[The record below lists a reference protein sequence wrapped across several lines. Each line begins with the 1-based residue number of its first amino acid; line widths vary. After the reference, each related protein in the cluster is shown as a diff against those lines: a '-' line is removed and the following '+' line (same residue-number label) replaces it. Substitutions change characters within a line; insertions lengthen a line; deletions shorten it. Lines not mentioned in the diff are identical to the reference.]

1 VVKNKVAPPFAEAE
15 FDIMYNE
22 GISSAG
28 ALLDVGWESTWSRS
42 VVSWLTYKGSQLAQ
56 GRDAAREVLKNDKAL
71 YDEIEAAVKVRLDED
86 RK

>member
-1 VVKNKVAPPFAEAE
+1 MRGFRQPVLFSTSHWK
-15 FDIMYNE
+15 
-22 GISSAG
+22 
-28 ALLDVGWESTWSRS
+28 STWSRS